1 MVFQVGDRVV
11 CYQFT
16 GDLFREHVVV
26 ASSQC
31 FVLPSGMSY
40 EDGAALAVNY
50 LTAYFCVFDIGNLR
64 AGQSI
69 LINSCAGKMMY
80 KLHVV
85 MRFKACGE
93 SSES

>member
-1 MVFQVGDRVV
+1 MIQVGDRVV

-31 FVLPSGMSY
+31 FVLPSEMSY

-50 LTAYFCVFDIGNLR
+50 LTAYFCVLDIGHLR
-64 AGQSI
+64 PEQSI
-69 LINSCAGKMMY
+69 LIHSCAGE
-80 KLHVV
+80 LHDISG
-85 MRFKACGE
+85 FN
-93 SSES
+93 